1 MEQKA
6 SISLDGV
13 KYVVTVEVLDD
24 GTAVTA
30 WDSRLWDPRLVPGNT
45 CWAQLTPDERQIQ
58 ECKLTM
64 FGMLR
69 DLGLP
74 QTWPWSLHLNDILE
88 KHFIPQLQDHVTVHI
103 QHFADRLNDI
113 GVERAKQDIK
123 WGGPEHDDRHSVL
136 DWVGFIATQLEKVM
150 KPGADF
156 NQRMIKIAALA
167 IAAMESR
174 SRKNGG
180 TNG

>member
-13 KYVVTVEVLDD
+13 KYMVTVEVLDD
-24 GTAVTA
+24 GTTVTA

-45 CWAQLTPDERQIQ
+45 QWEKLTAEERQIQ

-69 DLGLP
+69 DLELP
-74 QTWPWSLHLNDILE
+74 QTWPWSLHLRDILE

-113 GVERAKQDIK
+113 GIERAKQDIK
-123 WGGPEHDDRHSVL
+123 WGGPEHDDQHGVL
-136 DWVGFIATQLEKVM
+136 DWVALIAVQLEKVM

-167 IAAMESR
+167 IAAMEAN
-174 SRKNGG
+174 SRKESH
-180 TNG
+180 